1 MAIAAD
7 HDLVLWLGGQSTT
20 AIGVVPARAR
30 ELLLQI
36 NRAGHS
42 TSSSHDHVVLVVVV
56 GQLEA
61 AGQPLRRHVLL
72 CRHMR

>member
-1 MAIAAD
+1 MAIASN
-7 HDLVLWLGGQSTT
+7 HNLVLRLVGQSTVVS
-20 AIGVVPARAR
+20 VVPARAR
-30 ELLLQI
+30 ELLLEVHC
-36 NRAGHS
+36 ASYS
-42 TSSSHDHVVLVVVV
+42 TSSSHDHVVLVMVV